1 MTPLV
6 QGVGLRKVF
15 AGGVRAVDGVD
26 VAIAQGETLGLVG
39 ESGCGKS
46 TLARVLI
53 RLIEPDGGT
62 LTFRDQ
68 DITHLRD
75 RAMRAL
81 RRDMGIV
88 FQDPFGSLNPRMTV
102 GELVAEP
109 IFVHGTGDRG
119 FRRAR
124 VMDLLTM
131 VGLLPDHAARYPHEF
146 SGGQRQRIAIAR
158 ALATEPAFLV
168 CDEPTSALDVSIQAQ
183 VLNLLSELQSR
194 LGLACLFV
202 SHNLAAVRHM
212 APRVAVMYL
221 GRIVEEAPRE
231 RLFSAPQHPY
241 TQALLSAAAEPGGE
255 RRTRI
260 VLTGEVPSP
269 ADPPSGCRFRT
280 RCPRAQARC
289 AEEEPGLA
297 EIAPGQ
303 RAACHYPGPLTAR
316 ELAPLSAAGHT
327 PG

>member
-1 MTPLV
+1 MTLLV
-6 QGVGLRKVF
+6 ARDLRKTF

-26 VAIAQGETLGLVG
+26 LSIAAGQTLGLVG

-46 TLARVLI
+46 TLARLVL
-53 RLIEPDGGT
+53 RLIEPDGGM
-62 LTFRDQ
+62 LAFRGH
-68 DITHLRD
+68 DITHLPD

-81 RRDMGIV
+81 RRDMGVV
-88 FQDPFGSLNPRMTV
+88 FQDPFGSLNPRMSV
-102 GELVAEP
+102 AQLLAEP
-109 IFVHGTGDRG
+109 LVVHGIGDGASRA
-119 FRRAR
+119 AR
-124 VMDLLTM
+124 VSALLDL
-131 VGLLPDHAARYPHEF
+131 VGLLPEHAARYPHEF

-183 VLNLLSELQSR
+183 VLNLLRELQER

-221 GRIVEEAPRE
+221 GQVVEEAPRE
-231 RLFSAPQHPY
+231 AMFGAPQHPY
-241 TQALLSAAAEPGGE
+241 TQALLSAVAEPGQA

-260 VLTGEVPSP
+260 VLKGEVPSP

-280 RCPRAQARC
+280 RCPRAVARC
-289 AEEEPGLA
+289 AA
-297 EIAPGQ
+297 EVPALVGTDH
-303 RAACHYPGPLTAR
+303 RVACHFPGVM
-316 ELAPLSAAGHT
+316 EG
-327 PG
+327 G

>member
-1 MTPLV
+1 VTALV
-6 QGVGLRKVF
+6 QGRDLGKTF

-26 VAIAQGETLGLVG
+26 VAIAPGETLGLVG

-53 RLIEPDGGT
+53 RLIEPDRGT
-62 LTFRDQ
+62 LTFRGQ
-68 DITHLRD
+68 DITHLPD

-102 GELVAEP
+102 ADLTAEP
-109 IFVHGTGDRG
+109 VLVHGTGNAA

-124 VMDLLTM
+124 VADLLTM
-131 VGLLPDHAARYPHEF
+131 VGLLPGHAERYPHEF

-183 VLNLLSELQSR
+183 VLNLLSELQQR
-194 LGLACLFV
+194 LGLAMLFV

-212 APRVAVMYL
+212 APRIAVMYL

-231 RLFSAPQHPY
+231 RLFGAPQHPY
-241 TQALLSAAAEPGGE
+241 TQALLSAAAEPGAE

-260 VLTGEVPSP
+260 VLKGEVPSP
-269 ADPPSGCRFRT
+269 ADPPSGCHFRT
-280 RCPRAQARC
+280 RCPRAVARC
-289 AEEEPGLA
+289 AA
-297 EIAPGQ
+297 EAPALMEAGPVH
-303 RAACHYPGPLTAR
+303 RVACHLPGPLR
-316 ELAPLSAAGHT
+316 PDELR
-327 PG
+327 

>member
-1 MTPLV
+1 VTLLV
-6 QGVGLRKVF
+6 ARGLAKTF

-26 VAIAQGETLGLVG
+26 LAIGAGETLGLVG

-46 TLARVLI
+46 TLARLVL

-62 LTFRDQ
+62 LHFREAE
-68 DITHLRD
+68 ITHLPE

-81 RRDMGIV
+81 RRDMGVV
-88 FQDPFGSLNPRMTV
+88 FQDPFGSLNPRMSV
-102 GELVAEP
+102 AQLLAEP
-109 IFVHGTGDRG
+109 LVVHGIGDGASRA
-119 FRRAR
+119 AR
-124 VMDLLTM
+124 VAALLDL
-131 VGLLPDHAARYPHEF
+131 VGLLPDHAQRYPHEF

-183 VLNLLSELQSR
+183 VLNLLRELQER

-212 APRVAVMYL
+212 APMVAVMYL
-221 GRIVEEAPRE
+221 GQVVEEAPRE
-231 RLFSAPQHPY
+231 AIFSAPLHPY
-241 TQALLSAAAEPGGE
+241 TQALLSAVAEPGAA

-260 VLTGEVPSP
+260 VLKGEVPSP

-280 RCPRAQARC
+280 RCPRAVARC
-289 AEEEPGLA
+289 AEEAPVLA
-297 EIAPGQ
+297 EGAPGH
-303 RAACHYPGPLTAR
+303 RVACHFPGPLTAA
-316 ELAPLSAAGHT
+316 EVG
-327 PG
+327 

>member
-1 MTPLV
+1 MSALV
-6 QGVGLRKVF
+6 QGLALRKTF

-26 VAIAQGETLGLVG
+26 IAIAQGETLGLVG

-53 RLIEPDGGT
+53 RLIEPEAGT
-62 LTFRDQ
+62 LTFRGQ
-68 DITHLRD
+68 DITHLPD
-75 RAMRAL
+75 RAMRGL

-102 GELVAEP
+102 ADLLAEP
-109 IFVHGTGDRG
+109 MVVHGTGDRA

-124 VMDLLTM
+124 VPDLLSM
-131 VGLLPDHAARYPHEF
+131 VGLLPDHADRYPHEF

-158 ALATEPAFLV
+158 ALATQPAFLV

-183 VLNLLSELQSR
+183 VLNLLSELQQR

-212 APRVAVMYL
+212 APRIAVMYL
-221 GRIVEEAPRE
+221 GRVVEEASRE
-231 RLFSAPQHPY
+231 HLFATPQHPY
-241 TQALLSAAAEPGGE
+241 TQALLSAAAEPGGA

-260 VLTGEVPSP
+260 VLKGEVPSP
-269 ADPPSGCRFRT
+269 SDPPSGCRFRT
-280 RCPRAQARC
+280 RCPRAAPRC
-289 AEEEPGLA
+289 AAEEPVLA
-297 EIAPGQ
+297 EVAEGQ
-303 RAACHYPGPLTAR
+303 RVACHFPGPLS
-316 ELAPLSAAGHT
+316 P
-327 PG
+327 PP

>member
-6 QGVGLRKVF
+6 QGVDLAKTF

-53 RLIEPDGGT
+53 RLIEPEGGT
-62 LTFRDQ
+62 LTFRGQ
-68 DITHLRD
+68 EITHLPD
-75 RAMRAL
+75 RAMRRL

-102 GELVAEP
+102 ADLVAEP
-109 IFVHGTGDRG
+109 MIVHGNGDAA

-124 VMDLLTM
+124 VADLLTM
-131 VGLLPDHAARYPHEF
+131 VGLLPDHGARYPHEF

-183 VLNLLSELQSR
+183 VLNLLSELQQR

-231 RLFSAPQHPY
+231 RLFGAPQHPY
-241 TQALLSAAAEPGGE
+241 TQALLSAAAEPGAE
-255 RRTRI
+255 RRARI
-260 VLTGEVPSP
+260 VLKGEVPSP

-280 RCPRAQARC
+280 RCPRAVARC
-289 AEEEPGLA
+289 AEEAPALRGTDPGH
-297 EIAPGQ
+297 
-303 RAACHYPGPLTAR
+303 RVACHFPGPLRAE
-316 ELAPLSAAGHT
+316 ELG
-327 PG
+327 

>member
-1 MTPLV
+1 VSALIEAASL
-6 QGVGLRKVF
+6 GKVF

-26 VAIAQGETLGLVG
+26 LAIAPGETLGLVG

-46 TLARVLI
+46 TLARLLI
-53 RLIEPDGGT
+53 RLIEPDAGT
-62 LTFRDQ
+62 LTFRGQ
-68 DITHLRD
+68 DITHLPD
-75 RAMRAL
+75 RAMRGL
-81 RRDMGIV
+81 RRDMGVV

-109 IFVHGTGDRG
+109 LRVHGLGDAA

-124 VMDLLTM
+124 VAELLGT
-131 VGLLPDHAARYPHEF
+131 VGLLPDHAERYPHEF

-158 ALATEPAFLV
+158 ALATQPAFLV

-183 VLNLLSELQSR
+183 VLNLLRELQSR

-231 RLFSAPQHPY
+231 TLFAAPQHPY

-260 VLTGEVPSP
+260 VLKGEVPSP

-280 RCPRAQARC
+280 RCPRAVARC
-289 AEEEPGLA
+289 AAEEPVLA
-297 EIAPGQ
+297 EITQGQ
-303 RAACHYPGPLTAR
+303 RVACHFPGPLTAR
-316 ELAPLSAAGHT
+316 EVSAP
-327 PG
+327 

>member
-1 MTPLV
+1 MSAALV
-6 QGVGLRKVF
+6 DGRGLTKTF
-15 AGGVRAVDGVD
+15 AGGVRAVAGVD
-26 VAIAQGETLGLVG
+26 IAIGTGETLGLVG

-46 TLARVLI
+46 TLARLML

-62 LTFRDQ
+62 LHFRDA
-68 DITHLRD
+68 DITHLPD

-88 FQDPFGSLNPRMTV
+88 FQDPYGSLNPRMSV
-102 GELVAEP
+102 AQLLAEP
-109 IFVHGTGDRG
+109 LVVHGLRDAP
-119 FRRAR
+119 AR
-124 VMDLLTM
+124 VAALLEL

-158 ALATEPAFLV
+158 ALATQPAFLV

-183 VLNLLSELQSR
+183 VLNLLSDLQAR

-231 RLFSAPQHPY
+231 AIFSDPQHPY
-241 TQALLSAAAEPGGE
+241 TQALLSAVSEPGST
-255 RRTRI
+255 RRARI
-260 VLTGEVPSP
+260 VLRGEVPNP
-269 ADPPSGCRFRT
+269 ADPPSGCHFRT
-280 RCPRAQARC
+280 RCPRAAARC
-289 AEEEPGLA
+289 AEVLPLLIEHGA
-297 EIAPGQ
+297 GH
-303 RAACHYPGPLTAR
+303 RVACHFPGILTTA
-316 ELAPLSAAGHT
+316 EAS
-327 PG
+327 

>member
-1 MTPLV
+1 VTLV
-6 QGVGLRKVF
+6 QGTGLTKIF
-15 AGGVRAVDGVD
+15 HGGVRAVDGVD
-26 VAIAQGETLGLVG
+26 IAIGAGETLGLVG

-53 RLIEPDGGT
+53 RLLEPDGGT
-62 LTFRDQ
+62 LRFRDK
-68 DITHLRD
+68 DITHRPD

-88 FQDPFGSLNPRMTV
+88 FQDPFGSLNPRMSV
-102 GELVAEP
+102 GALVTEP
-109 IFVHGTGDRG
+109 LRVHGLGNAP
-119 FRRAR
+119 AR
-124 VMDLLTM
+124 LAELLGL
-131 VGLLPDHAARYPHEF
+131 VGLLPEHAERYPHEF

-183 VLNLLSELQSR
+183 VLNLLRELQQR

-212 APRVAVMYL
+212 APRIAVMYL
-221 GRIVEEAPRE
+221 GRVVEEAPRE
-231 RLFSAPQHPY
+231 ALFARAQHPY
-241 TQALLSAAAEPGGE
+241 TQALLSAAAEPGAA

-260 VLTGEVPSP
+260 VLKGEVPSP

-280 RCPRAQARC
+280 RCPRAVARC
-289 AEEEPGLA
+289 AAEEPVLA

-303 RAACHYPGPLTAR
+303 KVACHFPGAL
-316 ELAPLSAAGHT
+316 
-327 PG
+327 

>member
-1 MTPLV
+1 MTALV
-6 QGVGLRKVF
+6 DARALGKTF

-26 VAIAQGETLGLVG
+26 IAIAAGETLGLVG

-46 TLARVLI
+46 TLARLLI
-53 RLIEPDGGT
+53 RLIEPDSGT
-62 LTFRDQ
+62 LTFRGQ
-68 DITHLRD
+68 DITHLAD
-75 RAMRAL
+75 RPMRAL

-88 FQDPFGSLNPRMTV
+88 FQDPYGSLNPRMTV
-102 GELVAEP
+102 RDLVAEP
-109 IFVHGTGDRG
+109 MIVHGTGDG
-119 FRRAR
+119 GYRRAR
-124 VMDLLTM
+124 VAELLGT
-131 VGLLPDHAARYPHEF
+131 VGLLPEHAERYPHEF

-183 VLNLLSELQSR
+183 VLNLLRELQSR

-231 RLFSAPQHPY
+231 TLFHAAQHPY

-255 RRTRI
+255 KRTRI
-260 VLTGEVPSP
+260 VLKGEVPSP
-269 ADPPSGCRFRT
+269 ANPPSGCRFRT
-280 RCPRAQARC
+280 RCPRAAARC
-289 AEEEPGLA
+289 AEE
-297 EIAPGQ
+297 APELREATEGQ
-303 RAACHYPGPLTAR
+303 RVACHFPGA
-316 ELAPLSAAGHT
+316 LA
-327 PG
+327 

>member
-1 MTPLV
+1 VTALV
-6 QGVGLRKVF
+6 RGVDLRKVF

-62 LTFRDQ
+62 LTFRGQ
-68 DITHLRD
+68 EVTHLPD

-102 GELVAEP
+102 ADLVTEP
-109 IFVHGTGDRG
+109 MIVHGTGNAA
-119 FRRAR
+119 FRRGR
-124 VMDLLTM
+124 VADLLTM
-131 VGLLPDHAARYPHEF
+131 VGLLPDHAERYPHEF

-183 VLNLLSELQSR
+183 VLNLLSELQQR
-194 LGLACLFV
+194 LGLAVLFV

-221 GRIVEEAPRE
+221 GRIVEEAPRGK
-231 RLFSAPQHPY
+231 LFTTPQHPY
-241 TQALLSAAAEPGGE
+241 TQALLSAAAEPGAG

-260 VLTGEVPSP
+260 VLKGEVPSP

-280 RCPRAQARC
+280 RCPRAVARC
-289 AEEEPGLA
+289 AEEEPVLA
-297 EIAPGQ
+297 EVAERQ
-303 RAACHYPGPLTAR
+303 RVACHFPGPLTAA
-316 ELAPLSAAGHT
+316 EIGQVAS
-327 PG
+327 

>member
-1 MTPLV
+1 MSAALV
-6 QGVGLRKVF
+6 KGRGLTKTF
-15 AGGVRAVDGVD
+15 AGGVRAVAGVD
-26 VAIAQGETLGLVG
+26 ITIGTGETLGLVG

-46 TLARVLI
+46 TLARLML

-62 LTFRDQ
+62 LHFRDAE
-68 DITHLRD
+68 ITHLPD

-88 FQDPFGSLNPRMTV
+88 FQDPFGSLNPRMSV
-102 GELVAEP
+102 AQLLAEP
-109 IFVHGTGDRG
+109 LKVHGLGDA
-119 FRRAR
+119 RAR
-124 VMDLLTM
+124 VAALLEL

-158 ALATEPAFLV
+158 ALATQPAFLV

-183 VLNLLSELQSR
+183 VLNLLSDLQAR

-231 RLFSAPQHPY
+231 AIFSDPQHPY
-241 TQALLSAAAEPGGE
+241 TQALLSAVSEPGST
-255 RRTRI
+255 RRARI
-260 VLTGEVPSP
+260 VLRGEVPSP
-269 ADPPSGCRFRT
+269 ADPPSGCHFRT
-280 RCPRAQARC
+280 RCPRAVVRC
-289 AEEEPGLA
+289 AEVLPPLIQHGA
-297 EIAPGQ
+297 GH
-303 RAACHYPGPLTAR
+303 RVACHFPGTLTAA
-316 ELAPLSAAGHT
+316 ETS
-327 PG
+327 

>member
-1 MTPLV
+1 VTPLV
-6 QGVGLRKVF
+6 QGVGLAKIF
-15 AGGVRAVDGVD
+15 AGGIRAVDGVD
-26 VAIAQGETLGLVG
+26 VAIGPGETLGLVG

-53 RLIEPDGGT
+53 RLIEPEGGA
-62 LTFRDQ
+62 LLFRGQ
-68 DITHLRD
+68 DITHLPD

-102 GELVAEP
+102 GELIAEP
-109 IFVHGTGDRG
+109 MLIHATGDG
-119 FRRAR
+119 AFRRAR
-124 VMDLLTM
+124 LLDLLGL
-131 VGLLPDHAARYPHEF
+131 VGLLPAHAQRYPHEF

-183 VLNLLSELQSR
+183 VLNLLRALQER

-231 RLFSAPQHPY
+231 RLFATPQHPY
-241 TQALLSAAAEPGGE
+241 TQALLSAAAEPGAE

-260 VLTGEVPSP
+260 VLKGEVPSP
-269 ADPPSGCRFRT
+269 ADPASGCRFRT
-280 RCPRAQARC
+280 RCPRAVARC
-289 AEEEPGLA
+289 AAEEPVLA
-297 EIAPGQ
+297 EVAAGQ
-303 RAACHYPGPLTAR
+303 RVACHFPGPLA
-316 ELAPLSAAGHT
+316 
-327 PG
+327 

>member
-1 MTPLV
+1 MTLLV
-6 QGVGLRKVF
+6 AQGLAKTF

-26 VAIAQGETLGLVG
+26 LAIGAGETLGLVG

-46 TLARVLI
+46 TLARLVL

-62 LTFRDQ
+62 LRFREAE
-68 DITHLRD
+68 ITHLPE

-81 RRDMGIV
+81 RRDMGVV
-88 FQDPFGSLNPRMTV
+88 FQDPFGSLNPRMSV
-102 GELVAEP
+102 AQLLAEP
-109 IFVHGTGDRG
+109 LVVHGIGDGASRA
-119 FRRAR
+119 AR
-124 VMDLLTM
+124 VAALLDL
-131 VGLLPDHAARYPHEF
+131 VGLLPEHAQRYPHEF

-183 VLNLLSELQSR
+183 VLNLLRELQER

-221 GRIVEEAPRE
+221 GQVVEEAPRE
-231 RLFSAPQHPY
+231 AIFGAPLHPY
-241 TQALLSAAAEPGGE
+241 TKALLSAVAEPGAA

-260 VLTGEVPSP
+260 VLKGEVPSP

-280 RCPRAQARC
+280 RCPRAVARC
-289 AEEEPGLA
+289 AAEVPVLA
-297 EIAPGQ
+297 ESAPGH
-303 RAACHYPGPLTAR
+303 RVACHFPGPLTAA
-316 ELAPLSAAGHT
+316 EIG
-327 PG
+327 

>member
-1 MTPLV
+1 VSALV
-6 QGVGLRKVF
+6 QAQALRKVF

-26 VAIAQGETLGLVG
+26 LAIAPGETLGLVG

-53 RLIEPDGGT
+53 RLLEPDGGT
-62 LTFRDQ
+62 LTFRGQ
-68 DITHLRD
+68 DITHLPD
-75 RAMRAL
+75 RAMRRL

-109 IFVHGTGDRG
+109 MVVHGVGDG
-119 FRRAR
+119 AFRRAR
-124 VMDLLTM
+124 VPDLLSL
-131 VGLLPDHAARYPHEF
+131 VGLLPDHASRYPHEF

-158 ALATEPAFLV
+158 TLATEPGFLV

-183 VLNLLSELQSR
+183 VLNLLRELQER
-194 LGLACLFV
+194 LGLGCLFV

-221 GRIVEEAPRE
+221 GRVVEEGSRE
-231 RLFSAPQHPY
+231 KLFATPQHPY
-241 TQALLSAAAEPGGE
+241 TQALLSAAAEPGAA

-260 VLTGEVPSP
+260 VLKGEVPSP

-280 RCPRAQARC
+280 RCPRAVARC
-289 AEEEPGLA
+289 AQEEPVLA
-297 EIAPGQ
+297 EIAAGQ
-303 RAACHYPGPLTAR
+303 RVACHFPGPLSD
-316 ELAPLSAAGHT
+316 P
-327 PG
+327 